1 MCTYREVKKYEMWAT
16 HMHMWHGSESEAT
29 IRVSSI
35 NKGFAVLH
43 CNQRRVREDTIYL

>member
-1 MCTYREVKKYEMWAT
+1 MCTYHEVKKDEMRAT
-16 HMHMWHGSESEAT
+16 HACAMGSGSEAM

-43 CNQRRVREDTIYL
+43 CNQRRVREYTVYL